1 MKRTGSGSLRDN
13 PEMEK
18 DMFGD
23 TARTRAGQPENDE
36 NDEAGTALAPGT
48 AEPRA
53 ATAPGSGPV
62 ESGPDGQPIGPDNI
76 RDGTVKGVMG
86 GPNQTQGEGQGG

>member
-1 MKRTGSGSLRDN
+1 
-13 PEMEK
+13 MEK
-18 DMFGD
+18 DTMEG
-23 TARTRAGQPENDE
+23 NDE

-48 AEPRA
+48 AEPA
-53 ATAPGSGPV
+53 TATAPGSGPV